1 MIVLDTA
8 AWVWWVSDP
17 ARLSTRA
24 RRAIEV
30 EEERHGLVVSVISVW
45 EVGVKVALR
54 KLVLDRDV
62 RSWVELASSYP
73 GILVQP
79 LSDVDA
85 LESTLLPRWR
95 HRDPADRIVV
105 TLARR
110 LGVAL
115 VTRDRAIRAYRYV
128 STIW

>member
-1 MIVLDTA
+1 M
-8 AWVWWVSDP
+8 
-17 ARLSTRA
+17 
-24 RRAIEV
+24 
-30 EEERHGLVVSVISVW
+30 VSVISVW

-62 RSWVELASSYP
+62 RAWVELASSYP

-79 LSDVDA
+79 LSAVDA
-85 LESTLLPRWR
+85 LESTRLPRWR

-105 TLARR
+105 ALARR

>member
-1 MIVLDTA
+1 VIVLDTA

-17 ARLSTRA
+17 ARLSARA
-24 RRAIEV
+24 CRAIEV

-62 RSWVELASSYP
+62 RAWVELASSYP

-79 LSDVDA
+79 LSAVDA
-85 LESTLLPRWR
+85 LESTLLPRW
-95 HRDPADRIVV
+95 
-105 TLARR
+105 

>member
-1 MIVLDTA
+1 VIVLDTA

-17 ARLSTRA
+17 GRLSTRA

-62 RSWVELASSYP
+62 RAWVELASSYP
-73 GILVQP
+73 GIL
-79 LSDVDA
+79 
-85 LESTLLPRWR
+85 ESTRLPRWR
-95 HRDPADRIVV
+95 HRAPADRIVV
-105 TLARR
+105 ALARR

-115 VTRDRAIRAYRYV
+115 VTRARAIRAYRYV